1 MRGADVK
8 VTTVLMSAALALAAC
23 SKTTPPAWTSV
34 STPGAERVIYLD
46 TANILVNAGVIY
58 VTLQTRTSGDAPDA
72 GGRPFGLVHAEAN
85 CRQHLLEPTALKEEQ
100 YGEDGKRAGM
110 RLVAITGAETED
122 VLRRACA
129 GR

>member
-58 VTLQTRTSGDAPDA
+58 VTLQTRAGGDAPDA

-100 YGEDGKRAGM
+100 YGADGKRTGM
-110 RLVAITGAETED
+110 RLIAITGPETDD
-122 VLRRACA
+122 VLKRACA

>member
-1 MRGADVK
+1 MK

-58 VTLQTRTSGDAPDA
+58 VTLQTRAGGDAPDA

-100 YGEDGKRAGM
+100 YGADGKRTGM
-110 RLVAITGAETED
+110 RLVAITGPETDD
-122 VLRRACA
+122 VLARACK